1 MNETIWMDTYRVD
14 PKSNIVH
21 CSASI
26 KANGHDVHLDVI
38 AFGYGR
44 EGTEKAFEAMEEVLP
59 AFLGVKWQEVEL
71 VRVY

>member
-1 MNETIWMDTYRVD
+1 MNETILMDTYRVKLD
-14 PKSNIVH
+14 SNIVH
-21 CSASI
+21 CKASI
-26 KANGHDVHLDVI
+26 MVNQHDVHLDVI

-59 AFLGVKWQEVEL
+59 AFLGVKYQEVEL

>member
-1 MNETIWMDTYRVD
+1 MNETILMDTYRVD
-14 PKSNIVH
+14 PNGATVH
-21 CSASI
+21 CKASVMV
-26 KANGHDVHLDVI
+26 NGHDVHLDVI

-71 VRVY
+71 VRV